1 MQLYPIPSRCGYKL
15 RKHQHYSERK
25 TKYHSCQLPPLRLFP
40 LQSWKILPGFQ
51 SMNTVAAPV
60 DSQAVLR
67 MLLAMKVSVSR
78 FLPCEVIVWTW
89 IHDTDRLLLLTILF
103 IYLNNIHTRIVLYS
117 LHFQGGCTINSYNRF
132 LIFGHT

>member
-1 MQLYPIPSRCGYKL
+1 MLKKTQHLVTEAQCQNALTHYKSSPLVMQLYPIPSRCGYKL

-67 MLLAMKVSVSR
+67 VLLAMKVSVSR

-89 IHDTDRLLLLTILF
+89 IHHHRQIAAANDFTYLF
-103 IYLNNIHTRIVLYS
+103 E
-117 LHFQGGCTINSYNRF
+117 
-132 LIFGHT
+132 